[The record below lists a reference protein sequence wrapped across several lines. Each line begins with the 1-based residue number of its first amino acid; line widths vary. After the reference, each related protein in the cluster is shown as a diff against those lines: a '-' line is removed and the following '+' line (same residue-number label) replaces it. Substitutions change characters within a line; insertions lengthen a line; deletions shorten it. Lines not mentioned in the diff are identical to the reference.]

1 MNNLSNFFQSL
12 IDSAEGLQR
21 VLADDTT
28 NMALAIE
35 QRMLALQA
43 HREAQAAYD
52 EAEADLAFSITFGD
66 NEDFA
71 KAKNAETRKLVLDRA
86 VIAARGAGPLSQPWR
101 ILNRTRTDLDNAQMA
116 YDQAEARFKGVRVAA
131 ELQSAML
138 LGLAADAKLLRG

>member
-1 MNNLSNFFQSL
+1 MNNPFRTLLDNADN
-12 IDSAEGLQR
+12 IQR

-35 QRMLALQA
+35 AKLAALQA
-43 HREAQAAYD
+43 QREAQAAYD
-52 EAEADLAFSITFGD
+52 EAEAEFTFGITFGD
-66 NEDFA
+66 DETYG
-71 KAKNAETRKLVLDRA
+71 KAKNAESRKLVLDRA
-86 VIAARGAGPLSQPWR
+86 VIAARGNGPLAQPWR

-131 ELQSAML
+131 ELQASML

>member
-1 MNNLSNFFQSL
+1 MNSPFQSL
-12 IDSAEGLQR
+12 LADADNIQR
-21 VLADDTT
+21 VLADDTG

-35 QRMLALQA
+35 AKLTALQS

-52 EAEADLAFSITFGD
+52 EAEAEFTFNIMFGD
-66 NEDFA
+66 DENFA

-86 VIAARGAGPLSQPWR
+86 IIAARGNGPLAQPWR

-116 YDQAEARFKGVRVAA
+116 YDQCEARFKGVRVAA
-131 ELQSAML
+131 ELQASML

>member
-1 MNNLSNFFQSL
+1 MNNPFQIL
-12 IDSAEGLQR
+12 LDNADNIQR

-35 QRMLALQA
+35 AKQVALQA

-52 EAEADLAFSITFGD
+52 EAEAEFTFGVMFGD
-66 NEDFA
+66 NEDYG

-86 VIAARGAGPLSQPWR
+86 IIAARGAGELAQPWR
-101 ILNRTRTDLDNAQMA
+101 ILNAAKNDLDNAQMA
-116 YDQAEARFKGVRVAA
+116 YDQAEARFKAVRVAA
-131 ELQSAML
+131 ELQGAML

>member
-1 MNNLSNFFQSL
+1 MNNPFQILLDNAESL
-12 IDSAEGLQR
+12 QHT
-21 VLADDTT
+21 LAGDTM

-35 QRMLALQA
+35 AKLTALQA

-86 VIAARGAGPLSQPWR
+86 IIAARGAGPLAQPWR

>member
-1 MNNLSNFFQSL
+1 MNNPFQIL
-12 IDSAEGLQR
+12 LDNADNIQR

-35 QRMLALQA
+35 AKQVALQA

-52 EAEADLAFSITFGD
+52 EAEAEFTFGIMFGD
-66 NEDFA
+66 NEDYG

-86 VIAARGAGPLSQPWR
+86 IIAARGAGPLAQPWR
-101 ILNRTRTDLDNAQMA
+101 ILNACKADLDNAQMA
-116 YDQAEARFKGVRVAA
+116 YDQAEARFKAVRVAA
-131 ELQSAML
+131 ELQGAML

>member
-12 IDSAEGLQR
+12 IDNAEGLQR

-35 QRMLALQA
+35 AKLTALQA

-52 EAEADLAFSITFGD
+52 EAEAEFTFGITFGD
-66 NEDFA
+66 DETYG

-86 VIAARGAGPLSQPWR
+86 IIAARGNGPLAQPWR

-131 ELQSAML
+131 DLMAAQL
-138 LGLAADAKLLRG
+138 LGLSADAKLLRG

>member
-1 MNNLSNFFQSL
+1 MNNPFQIL
-12 IDSAEGLQR
+12 LDNADNIQR

-28 NMALAIE
+28 NMAMAIE
-35 QRMLALQA
+35 AKQVALQA

-52 EAEADLAFSITFGD
+52 EAEAEFTFGVMFGD
-66 NEDFA
+66 DEDYG

-86 VIAARGAGPLSQPWR
+86 IIAARGAGQLAQPWR
-101 ILNRTRTDLDNAQMA
+101 ILNRTRTDLDNATMS
-116 YDQAEARFKGVRVAA
+116 YDQCEARFKAVRVAA